1 MTGKC
6 RLRQGRDAEFNT
18 DNAARPNA
26 VLYNTGMLNAT
37 VTMQEGQMQA
47 QATQMNANT
56 DECRL
61 SYKKTGW
68 LKQDRGN

>member
-1 MTGKC
+1 M
-6 RLRQGRDAEFNT
+6 DAECKHRQCSK
-18 DNAARPNA
+18 DESRL
-26 VLYNTGMLNAT
+26 VDNTGMLNAT
-37 VTMQEGQMQA
+37 VTMQEGQMQV

-61 SYKKTGW
+61 SYEKTGW